1 MEINQNKVVAIT
13 YTLIVDGKEADK
25 ATEERP
31 LDFIFGTGMLLPK
44 FEENLEGKKVDDTFE
59 FTLTPEEGY
68 GMPMPEMIVELP
80 KNIFE
85 VDGKVQEN
93 ILFVGNI
100 IPMMNNMG
108 GIMQGKVTEVRED
121 VVIMDFNHPMAGKT
135 LNFSGKVI
143 TVREATEQEL
153 TDGLHGEKKAHGGC
167 SGSCS
172 DECCSGCSGGC
183 H

>member
-25 ATEERP
+25 ATAERP

-44 FEENLEGKKVDDTFE
+44 FEENLLGKKEGDKFE

-80 KNIFE
+80 KTIFE
-85 VDGKVQEN
+85 VNGKIQED

-108 GIMQGKVTEVRED
+108 GIMHGKVAEVKDE
-121 VVIMDFNHPMAGKT
+121 VIIMDFNHQMAGKT
-135 LNFSGKVI
+135 LNFSGEVL

-172 DECCSGCSGGC
+172 DDCCSGCSGGC

>member
-1 MEINQNKVVAIT
+1 MKIEQNKVVAIT

-44 FEENLEGKKVDDTFE
+44 FEENLLDKQVGDSFE

-68 GMPMPEMIVELP
+68 GLPMPEMIVELP

-93 ILFVGNI
+93 LLFVGNI

-108 GIMQGKVTEVRED
+108 GIMQGKVAEVRED
-121 VVIMDFNHPMAGKT
+121 VVVMDFNHPMAGKT
-135 LNFSGKVI
+135 LNFSGNVL

-153 TDGLHGEKKAHGGC
+153 TDGLHGEKKAHSC

-172 DECCSGCSGGC
+172 DDCCSSCGGGC

>member
-44 FEENLEGKKVDDTFE
+44 FEENLAGKKVGDSFE

-80 KNIFE
+80 KSIFAIE
-85 VDGKVQEN
+85 GKIQED

-108 GIMQGKVTEVRED
+108 GVMQGKVSEVKPEA
-121 VVIMDFNHPMAGKT
+121 VIMDFNHPMAGKT
-135 LNFSGKVI
+135 LNFTGKVI
-143 TVREATEQEL
+143 TVREATPEEM
-153 TDGLHGEKKAHGGC
+153 TDGLHGEKKAQGGC

-172 DECCSGCSGGC
+172 DDCCSGCSGGC